1 MKEKKNKNIQI
12 INGFLYGFKTHKVIL
27 IALTILMIVL
37 TALEPNFMTQGNLF
51 DIVRVISIKGI
62 MAIGMTMVLLTG
74 GIDLSVGSTFA
85 LCGAIASS
93 LIVGSYSDYATSNF
107 LKVPTIIAII
117 IAIAVGTMIGL
128 INGLVISKLKIEPFI
143 ATLAMMIFARGLTY
157 LYTGGYPINFK
168 PMPADFSW
176 FGKGYLGIL
185 PAPSVIFI
193 ITILIGGYILRYT
206 SFGRSLFAI
215 GGNSNAARLSG
226 VKVEKNVCITYMI
239 MGMLAGVA
247 GIIMSSRVASASAI
261 AGETYEMD
269 VIAGVVLGGTS
280 QSGGKGSIIGTVI
293 GVFCFGVI
301 ENGLNILGLPT
312 YYKLIIKGLLII
324 VAIGYNS
331 FIPSQSIYQIK

>member
-1 MKEKKNKNIQI
+1 MKEKI
-12 INGFLYGFKTHKVIL
+12 INKVQFRTSILYGFKTHKVIL
-27 IALTILMIVL
+27 IALAMLMTML
-37 TALEPNFMTQGNLF
+37 TVLEPNFMTQGNLF
-51 DIVRVISIKGI
+51 DIVRVISIKGV

-74 GIDLSVGSTFA
+74 GIDLSIGSTFA
-85 LCGAIASS
+85 LCGAVASS
-93 LIVGSYSDYATSNF
+93 FIVGGYSDYATSN
-107 LKVPTIIAII
+107 LIKLPTLIAIL
-117 IAIAVGTMIGL
+117 IAITVGAMIGL

-168 PMPADFSW
+168 PMPDDFAW

-206 SFGRSLFAI
+206 SFGRSLLAI

-226 VKVEKNVCITYMI
+226 VNVKKNICFTYML
-239 MGMLAGVA
+239 MGALAAIA
-247 GIIMSSRVASASAI
+247 GIIMSSRVASASPI

-269 VIAGVVLGGTS
+269 VIAGVVLGGTI
-280 QSGGKGSIIGTVI
+280 QGGGKGSIIGTVI
-293 GVFCFGVI
+293 GVFYFGVI

-312 YYKLIIKGLLII
+312 YYRLIIKGLIII
-324 VAIGYNS
+324 VAIGYNTLIS
-331 FIPSQSIYQIK
+331 NQKSAVK